1 MIPENIEELRNKNF
15 NITKYKQAIG
25 SLMYLGLCTR
35 PDILFTVNKASR
47 KSKNP
52 TYEDWF
58 NLLKV
63 FRYLKRNKNYGIKFN
78 KDNLI
83 RAYVDSDYGGDEA
96 TKRSTTDIIILIGSG
111 PVDWHSKLLHIVSS

>member
-1 MIPENIEELRNKNF
+1 MC
-15 NITKYKQAIG
+15 
-25 SLMYLGLCTR
+25 SLCFL
-35 PDILFTVNKASR
+35 
-47 KSKNP
+47 
-52 TYEDWF
+52 
-58 NLLKV
+58 
-63 FRYLKRNKNYGIKFN
+63 KFN

>member
-1 MIPENIEELRNKNF
+1 MK
-15 NITKYKQAIG
+15 
-25 SLMYLGLCTR
+25 
-35 PDILFTVNKASR
+35 
-47 KSKNP
+47 
-52 TYEDWF
+52 
-58 NLLKV
+58 KV
-63 FRYLKRNKNYGIKFN
+63 FRYLKGNKNYGIKFN